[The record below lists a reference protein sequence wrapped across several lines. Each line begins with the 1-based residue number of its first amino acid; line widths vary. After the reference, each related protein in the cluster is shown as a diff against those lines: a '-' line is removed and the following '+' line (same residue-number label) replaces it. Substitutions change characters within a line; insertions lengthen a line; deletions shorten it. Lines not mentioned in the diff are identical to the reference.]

1 MRAGTGLALYDVTV
15 RHQGPFGPI
24 TAVDGVSLE
33 VPQGTTV
40 GLVGESGS
48 GKSTL
53 ARAVVGLD
61 NPCGGRITVGG
72 REYRRRGTTDR
83 RRLGRQV
90 QLVFQDPDTA
100 LDPRMTAR
108 QSLAESAG
116 AFVRLDRRSREQ
128 RISELLE
135 LVGLDA
141 GCADRVP
148 RQLSGGQRQRV
159 AVARALAVDPAVL
172 IADEVTSAL
181 DVSVRAALLTMLRDL
196 QRRMGFAML
205 FISHDLAAVRHLS
218 DVVAVMYLGRIVEV
232 ASTENLLHN
241 PRHPYTRTLLSAV
254 PSLHAHP
261 RPVEDLLL
269 PGEVPDP
276 AAPPPGCR
284 FHPRCPVGP
293 NRRPGRDVC
302 ATRDPQPD
310 TAGRP
315 HRVACHFPY
324 GADDFAHGAECPS
337 RTGDVPPDANGDR
350 APRAPG
356 NPTS

>member
-1 MRAGTGLALYDVTV
+1 MREEAGLALYDVTV
-15 RHQGPFGPI
+15 RHHGPFGPV

-33 VPQGTTV
+33 VPRGKTV

-61 NPCGGRITVGG
+61 DPCAGRITVGG
-72 REYRRRGTTDR
+72 REYRGRRMADR
-83 RRLGRQV
+83 RRLGQRV

-100 LDPRMTAR
+100 LDPRMTVR

-128 RISELLE
+128 RIDGLLE

-159 AVARALAVDPAVL
+159 AVARALAVDPVVL

-205 FISHDLAAVRHLS
+205 FISHDLAAVRHVS
-218 DVVAVMYLGRIVEV
+218 DVVAVMYLGRIVET
-232 ASTENLLHN
+232 ASTENLLRR
-241 PRHPYTRTLLSAV
+241 PRHPYTQTLLSAV
-254 PSLHAHP
+254 PNLHAG
-261 RPVEDLLL
+261 RRQVEEPLL

-276 AAPPPGCR
+276 ASPPPGCR
-284 FHPRCPVGP
+284 FHPRCPIGP
-293 NRRPGRDVC
+293 NLHPGREVC
-302 ATRDPQPD
+302 AARDPQQD
-310 TAGRP
+310 AAGQP
-315 HRVACHFPY
+315 HRAACHFPY
-324 GADDFAHGAECPS
+324 GADDRPPHVG
-337 RTGDVPPDANGDR
+337 GVHPDANGDR
-350 APRAPG
+350 APRTPG
-356 NPTS
+356 EPPS